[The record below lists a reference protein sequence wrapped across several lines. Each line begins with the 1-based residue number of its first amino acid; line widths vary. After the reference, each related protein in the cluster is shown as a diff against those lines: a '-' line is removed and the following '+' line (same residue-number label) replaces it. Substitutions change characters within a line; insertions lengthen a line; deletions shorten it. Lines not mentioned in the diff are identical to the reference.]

1 MKHRLLL
8 ARSLINNPELLILD
22 EPTTGLDPR
31 SRHSVWDKLNQL
43 KAKGTTLVLTT
54 HYMEEAEKLCDRV
67 AIMDLGKIVA
77 IDTPTNL
84 IAMHGGNLE
93 DVYLKL
99 TGRKLIGDR
108 LEIKRALRVWQ
119 RHLTVYT
126 KLYKSSFALNFAEPI
141 LYLTAMGLG
150 LGAFV
155 TQING
160 MPYINFIAPGI
171 IASSSMF
178 AVIYECTYGTYV
190 RIVFQKT
197 FDAILATPVGID
209 DLIAGEMI
217 WGATKSILYG
227 TTIIIV
233 ISIFGLVASPL
244 IVLVI
249 PLLFISGLI
258 FAEISLIVVAK
269 VPGIDSF
276 NYFYTLVM
284 TPMFLFSGIFFP
296 LDSMPPIVTQIAF
309 FTPLYHL
316 VNICRSFALGQITA
330 PVIDIIWIIVVVV
343 ILAPYPFRLMRK
355 HILK

>member
-1 MKHRLLL
+1 
-8 ARSLINNPELLILD
+8 
-22 EPTTGLDPR
+22 
-31 SRHSVWDKLNQL
+31 
-43 KAKGTTLVLTT
+43 
-54 HYMEEAEKLCDRV
+54 
-67 AIMDLGKIVA
+67 
-77 IDTPTNL
+77 
-84 IAMHGGNLE
+84 
-93 DVYLKL
+93 
-99 TGRKLIGDR
+99 
-108 LEIKRALRVWQ
+108 LRVWQ

-155 TQING
+155 KEIKG

-197 FDAILATPVGID
+197 FEAILATPVNID

-217 WGATKSILYG
+217 WGATKSVMYG

-233 ISIFGLVASPL
+233 ISLFGLVASPL

-249 PLLFISGLI
+249 PLLFITGII

-296 LDSMPPIVTQIAF
+296 LDSMPSIVTKIAF

-316 VNICRSFALGQITA
+316 VNICRSFSSGNVSH
-330 PVIDIIWIIVVVV
+330 VIGDLIWLLIVAS

-355 HILK
+355 RVIH

>member
-1 MKHRLLL
+1 MK
-8 ARSLINNPELLILD
+8 
-22 EPTTGLDPR
+22 
-31 SRHSVWDKLNQL
+31 V
-43 KAKGTTLVLTT
+43 
-54 HYMEEAEKLCDRV
+54 
-67 AIMDLGKIVA
+67 
-77 IDTPTNL
+77 
-84 IAMHGGNLE
+84 
-93 DVYLKL
+93 
-99 TGRKLIGDR
+99 
-108 LEIKRALRVWQ
+108 KRAMRVWQ

-197 FDAILATPVGID
+197 FEAILATPVNID

-233 ISIFGLVASPL
+233 ISLFGLVASPL
-244 IVLVI
+244 IILVI
-249 PLLFISGLI
+249 PLLFISGII

-296 LDSMPPIVTQIAF
+296 LDSMPPIVTKIAF

-316 VNICRSFALGQITA
+316 VNICRSFSSGNAYNVVGDL
-330 PVIDIIWIIVVVV
+330 VWLMIVAA

-355 HILK
+355 RVIN

>member
-1 MKHRLLL
+1 M
-8 ARSLINNPELLILD
+8 
-22 EPTTGLDPR
+22 
-31 SRHSVWDKLNQL
+31 
-43 KAKGTTLVLTT
+43 
-54 HYMEEAEKLCDRV
+54 
-67 AIMDLGKIVA
+67 
-77 IDTPTNL
+77 
-84 IAMHGGNLE
+84 
-93 DVYLKL
+93 
-99 TGRKLIGDR
+99 
-108 LEIKRALRVWQ
+108 RVWQ

-150 LGAFV
+150 LGTFV
-155 TQING
+155 TSING

-178 AVIYECTYGTYV
+178 AVIYECTYATYV

-197 FDAILATPVGID
+197 FEAILATPVNID

-233 ISIFGLVASPL
+233 ISLFGLVASPL
-244 IVLVI
+244 VVLVI
-249 PLLFISGLI
+249 PLLFITGLI

-276 NYFYTLVM
+276 NYFYTLFM

-296 LDSMPPIVTQIAF
+296 LDGMPAIVTTIAY

-316 VNICRSFALGQITA
+316 VNVCRAFSAGHIYNCAGDL
-330 PVIDIIWIIVVVV
+330 VWLLIVAA

-355 HILK
+355 RIIN